1 MKAEDQVVEY
11 FSMTLIRT
19 VIPEGAP
26 MIMVY
31 KNPDDYPETYTAR
44 LYNGKTALH
53 VIALAETLEELR
65 ATKPGCMR
73 VIDKQEKD
81 PPKVVETWL

>member
-1 MKAEDQVVEY
+1 MRAEDQVVEY
-11 FSMTLIRT
+11 FSMTLIRA

-31 KNPDDYPETYTAR
+31 KNPNDYPETYTAR

-53 VIALAETLEELR
+53 VIALAETLEEIR
-65 ATKPGCMR
+65 KAKPECMH